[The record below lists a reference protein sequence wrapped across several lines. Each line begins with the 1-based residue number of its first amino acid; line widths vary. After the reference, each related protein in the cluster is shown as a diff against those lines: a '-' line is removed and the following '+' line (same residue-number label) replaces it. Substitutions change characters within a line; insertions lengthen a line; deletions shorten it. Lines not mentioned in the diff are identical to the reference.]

1 MPARTA
7 KETESISS
15 LELLMRTKPKP
26 FYKAAIMA
34 QKNLGSLA
42 N

>member
-15 LELLMRTKPKP
+15 LELLMRTKP